1 MDIRTILIDDEDL
14 SRQEMRHLLSA
25 YPEIR
30 ILDEATNAVDA
41 LMKIRKHRPDL
52 IFLDINMPGKSGF
65 DLLAELDE
73 SPRVVFV
80 TAYDEFAVRA
90 FETNALDYLLKP
102 VRPERLDKTLD
113 AIRGTMTAV
122 MAPDMGHSD
131 IATGRHTP
139 LRQDSQVFIRDG
151 EKCYFVRLSD
161 IFLFESEDN
170 YVRVHFG
177 TQKPLHRKSLNL
189 LEEKLPPELFFRANR
204 QQIFNLSYITGIE
217 PFFNGSLR
225 VTLQGGIRVE
235 ISVRRAGDFK
245 ERLSL

>member
-1 MDIRTILIDDEDL
+1 MEIRTLLIDDEDL
-14 SRQEMRHLLSA
+14 ARQEMRHLLGA
-25 YPEIR
+25 FPDLHIVGEAADAVEAAARIR
-30 ILDEATNAVDA
+30 EL
-41 LMKIRKHRPDL
+41 RPDL

-102 VRPERLDKTLD
+102 VRPERLEKAVEAARE
-113 AIRGTMTAV
+113 AIQNQPGQQAASASAQPYVLR
-122 MAPDMGHSD
+122 PDS
-131 IATGRHTP
+131 
-139 LRQDSQVFIRDG
+139 LVFIKDG

-170 YVRVHFG
+170 YVRVYFG
-177 TQKPLHRKSLNL
+177 KEKPLHRKSLNAL
-189 LEEKLPPELFFRANR
+189 TEKLPPELFFRANR
-204 QQIFNLSYITGIE
+204 QQIINLANIADIE
-217 PFFNGSLR
+217 PFFNGTLR
-225 VTLQGGIRVE
+225 VTLHSGMRVE
-235 ISVRRAGDFK
+235 ISVRRAGEFR